1 MIKCYEE
8 KMPKVSNKQ
17 LIKKKKKILIRN
29 LSHYFKQKHRFII
42 IKQVKIRDKIAN
54 FLQFY
59 LFFSFVKQV
68 NDYKRILRHLK
79 RPTSHFLYPSYEF
92 SPLKFKIEIWPF
104 FVHFRKVVMSKN
116 QEKMRVWWYNI
127 KSFDIIKSRK
137 FAQIDDR
144 ISRDWWYKVNK
155 KLNFQKI
162 FLKRPWQIEES
173 ALSCDQNWC

>member
-29 LSHYFKQKHRFII
+29 SSHYFKQKHRFII

-68 NDYKRILRHLK
+68 NDYKRVLRHLK
-79 RPTSHFLYPSYEF
+79 RPTSHFLYPSYEI
-92 SPLKFKIEIWPF
+92 SPLKFKIEI
-104 FVHFRKVVMSKN
+104 
-116 QEKMRVWWYNI
+116 
-127 KSFDIIKSRK
+127 
-137 FAQIDDR
+137 
-144 ISRDWWYKVNK
+144 
-155 KLNFQKI
+155 
-162 FLKRPWQIEES
+162 
-173 ALSCDQNWC
+173 